1 MINGREVS
9 MQVYCKYSRVSRSA
23 MRASPPFALHF
34 PHFGPT
40 LCSCSPGIRNSSAE
54 SGTPRERGREMA
66 ALPDAPPGPPPAAF
80 AASTSN
86 LASSASSTPS
96 PSGTRTGP
104 PRIVNLYRVRTVA
117 TPKQCYV
124 CHRETTTCLATD
136 GVTDFLYTCKHHLLD
151 PGVGFFAFELSA
163 ENVAHWITP
172 LAQFARPA
180 PASGTA
186 TPTSAPASPTLS
198 PPVPRSEIDKVKKE
212 YEEKQKRKE
221 ATAASGSSADSKDKE
236 GKDESSSSSRGPAST
251 AFSLF
256 KTGASALSSLSS
268 QASSTLFP
276 PPAAPAEPS
285 AAERA
290 RTAAA
295 QAKVF
300 VLHKDFFRMRLDKKR
315 KEWEKKDAE
324 ERGRQWSFPKAPRG
338 GLSGP

>member
-1 MINGREVS
+1 
-9 MQVYCKYSRVSRSA
+9 

-151 PGVGFFAFELSA
+151 PG
-163 ENVAHWITP
+163 
-172 LAQFARPA
+172 FARPA

-251 AFSLF
+251 AISLF